1 MKIYS
6 NLTAILLS
14 TFAASPILLAANTA
28 DRANKRIEDS
38 AAVLQETLGAGD
50 RGIPRDLIQKA
61 QCVGVIPSLKR
72 AGFIVGG
79 QYGVGVVT
87 CRVHQ
92 NGWSAPEIVRVEGG
106 NFGLQIGAGETDFIF
121 AIMNRPG
128 MDRLMKDNFTLGADA
143 ALMAGPVGRETT
155 AQTDAV
161 MKAEI
166 LSWSHSHG
174 VFAGITLN
182 GATLRPD
189 HDDNRDLYGAK
200 ATPNMILSG
209 GVKPPFAAKRLYAAL
224 REFRSM
230 KALS

>member
-1 MKIYS
+1 MRTNNTLI
-6 NLTAILLS
+6 AIVFVAS
-14 TFAASPILLAANTA
+14 AASPILLARNTA
-28 DRANKRIEDS
+28 DRANRRIEDS
-38 AAVLQETLGAGD
+38 AVVLQETLGAGD
-50 RGIPRDLIQKA
+50 RGIPGDLIKKA

-72 AGFIVGG
+72 AGFIIGG

-92 NGWSAPEIVRVEGG
+92 NAWSAPEIVRVEGG

-121 AIMNRPG
+121 AVMNRPG
-128 MDRLMKDNFTLGADA
+128 MDRLMSDKFTIGADA

-166 LSWSHSHG
+166 LSWSHYHG
-174 VFAGITLN
+174 VFAGVTLN

-189 HDDNRDLYGAK
+189 HDDNRDLYGAY
-200 ATPNMILSG
+200 ATPNMILTG
-209 GVKPPFAAKRLYAAL
+209 KVKRPAAAERLYAEL
-224 REFRSM
+224 REFQPRG
-230 KALS
+230 

>member
-1 MKIYS
+1 
-6 NLTAILLS
+6 
-14 TFAASPILLAANTA
+14 
-28 DRANKRIEDS
+28 
-38 AAVLQETLGAGD
+38 VLQETWGAGD
-50 RGIPRDLIQKA
+50 RGIPRDLIKKA

-92 NGWSAPEIVRVEGG
+92 NAWSAPEIVRVEGG
-106 NFGLQIGAGETDFIF
+106 NFGFQIGAGETDLIF
-121 AIMNRPG
+121 AVMNQPG
-128 MDRLMKDNFTLGADA
+128 MDRLMSDKFTIGADA
-143 ALMAGPVGRETT
+143 ALMAGPVGRDTT

-174 VFAGITLN
+174 VFAGVTLN

-189 HDDNRDLYGAK
+189 HDDNRDLYGAN
-200 ATPNMILSG
+200 ATPNMILTG
-209 GVKPPFAAKRLYAAL
+209 KVKRPAAAERLYAEL
-224 REFRSM
+224 REFRPRG
-230 KALS
+230 